1 MRGSGS
7 REALEHRENQTATSA
22 DSDHGSSRGWSG
34 WVMDKE
40 SEAGNGYSR
49 KICSIGSVSV
59 GGKQFNLPK
68 QAVVLL

>member
-34 WVMDKE
+34 
-40 SEAGNGYSR
+40 
-49 KICSIGSVSV
+49 
-59 GGKQFNLPK
+59 
-68 QAVVLL
+68 